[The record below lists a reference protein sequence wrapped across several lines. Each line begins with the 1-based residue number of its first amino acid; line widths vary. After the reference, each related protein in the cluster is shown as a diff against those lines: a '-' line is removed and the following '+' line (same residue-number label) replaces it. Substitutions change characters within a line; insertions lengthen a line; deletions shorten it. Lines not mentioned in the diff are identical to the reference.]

1 MRIHV
6 VRTGGFAGIERQA
19 EVDTTGRPDADEWQG
34 LAERALAPDRTGAPA
49 GRRPGGVPD
58 GFSYVITVD
67 GRTVRCADP
76 HLTDAQRELIR
87 RVLKEGA

>member
-6 VRTGGFAGIERQA
+6 RRTGGFAGIERTA
-19 EVDTTGRPDADEWQG
+19 EVDTAPLPDTEAREWRA
-34 LAERALAPDRTGAPA
+34 LAERALADDGPGA
-49 GRRPGGVPD
+49 GSGGAVPD
-58 GFSYVITVD
+58 GFSYEIAVD

-76 HLTDAQRELIR
+76 RLSEAQRALVS